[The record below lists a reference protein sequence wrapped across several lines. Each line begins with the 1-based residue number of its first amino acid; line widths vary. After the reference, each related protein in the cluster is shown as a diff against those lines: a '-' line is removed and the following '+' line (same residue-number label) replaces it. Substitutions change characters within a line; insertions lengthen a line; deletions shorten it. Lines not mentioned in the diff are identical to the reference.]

1 MYLAFCVCT
10 PSFAFLIG
18 FAFPRPIPP
27 TAGVRPR
34 RFVATTPRR
43 LEPRSNLLYTAR
55 TCYAWQ
61 ALHTELMSS
70 SRLLSIDHGM
80 CLLGQAYA
88 VLTPVRWSFR
98 WFPPNRL
105 FCRLS
110 VGCPS
115 DSPRSGNTPGRPVR
129 CGR

>member
-10 PSFAFLIG
+10 PSFASLIG

-88 VLTPVRWSFR
+88 VLTPVRWSFC
-98 WFPPNRL
+98 WFPL
-105 FCRLS
+105 KSLVLS
-110 VGCPS
+110 IVGRVPKRQPAFWQYTRKAC
-115 DSPRSGNTPGRPVR
+115 
-129 CGR
+129 